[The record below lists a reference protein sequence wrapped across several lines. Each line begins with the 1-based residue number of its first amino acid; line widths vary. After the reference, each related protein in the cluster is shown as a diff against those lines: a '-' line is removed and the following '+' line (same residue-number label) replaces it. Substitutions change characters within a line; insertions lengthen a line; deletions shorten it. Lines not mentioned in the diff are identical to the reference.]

1 MNTLQTATRTHIPAD
16 EHEFEFTDS
25 DFDCLRKLV
34 LKHAGISLSK
44 HKHVLIYGRLAKRL
58 RAHGLSR
65 FSDYCHILQH
75 NPQAELE
82 FFINAITTN
91 LTSFF
96 REHHHFDFLS
106 DELKH
111 MLEQHDQRRLRL
123 RTWSAGCSTGE
134 EPYSLAMTLD
144 EAIPDIGEHDIRIL
158 ATDLDSNVVKTA
170 AHGIYPMSG
179 IAGLDKRCLKRWFL
193 RGKGEQAGKVMAS
206 PALRKLIDFHQL
218 NLMHDWP
225 MHGPFDVI
233 FCRNVVIYFDDAT
246 KRTLFDRFANML
258 KPEGLL
264 FVGHAETLRN
274 ISSRFELIGKTI
286 YRRID

>member
-1 MNTLQTATRTHIPAD
+1 MPIEEQ
-16 EHEFEFTDS
+16 EFEFTDS

-34 LKHAGISLSK
+34 VEHAGISLSEYK
-44 HKHVLIYGRLAKRL
+44 RDLIYGRLAKRL

-65 FSDYCHILQH
+65 FSDYCHLLQH
-75 NPQAELE
+75 DPQAEFE

-96 REHHHFDFLS
+96 REHHHFDFLT
-106 DELKH
+106 DELRR

-123 RTWSAGCSTGE
+123 RIWSAGCSTGE

-144 EAIPDIGEHDIRIL
+144 EAIQDIDKHDIRIL

-170 AHGIYPMSG
+170 AHGIYPKSG
-179 IAGLDKRCLKRWFL
+179 IAGLDKRYLKRWFL
-193 RGKGEQAGKVMAS
+193 RGKGEQAGKVMTS
-206 PALRKLIDFHQL
+206 PSLRKLIHFHQL

-225 MHGPFDVI
+225 MQGPFDTI

-246 KRTLFDRFANML
+246 KRTLFERFANML

-286 YRRID
+286 YRKID